1 MNICIGGDL
10 NGQSFDFDKGYFK
23 AGDIEEGKTSEYY
36 KQKYIIGD
44 DLYFFWVSNDLD
56 LGDATDQVELIL
68 RKPKN

>member
-1 MNICIGGDL
+1 LNICIGGDL

-56 LGDATDQVELIL
+56 LSDATDQVELIL